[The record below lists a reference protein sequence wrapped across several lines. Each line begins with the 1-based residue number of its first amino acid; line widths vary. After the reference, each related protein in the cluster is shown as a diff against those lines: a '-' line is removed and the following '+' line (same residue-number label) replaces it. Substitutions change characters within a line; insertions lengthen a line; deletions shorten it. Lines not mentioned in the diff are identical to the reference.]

1 MKKIISIVLVIA
13 LVFSLTS
20 CGKSKEVKELEK
32 LTNALSKIGT
42 EEGEDALNEIAE
54 SFDEEVFTDNNPDVK
69 PDIKLDKTP
78 GEELTNFYS
87 LYDDVISQHEAAVNA
102 WETDDFFMF
111 DASMDYFATS
121 IHIVGM
127 SLYDLLEIFGANEG
141 EYKKSNGNLIEFGK
155 EYTRAEDGFSPSDKK
170 GDVYVEKGI
179 LDTSANTLYFE
190 SYSERAG
197 VKISRAVSEIVALS
211 DGTFIV
217 QTLSKPMPYDE
228 RTEDKGN
235 AYFMVFGADRLE
247 VIKASFEPDA
257 NFTYDSIIGKGN
269 TTPEDMAKSYTL
281 IRKMTIADGAATV
294 EKYD

>member
-1 MKKIISIVLVIA
+1 MKKIISIILVIA

-32 LTNALSKIGT
+32 LTDALSKIGT

-54 SFDEEVFTDNNPDVK
+54 SFDDEVITDDK

-78 GEELTNFYS
+78 GEELSDFYS
-87 LYDDVISQHEAAVNA
+87 LYDDVLSQHEAAVNT
-102 WETDDFFMF
+102 WETDDFSMF
-111 DASMDYFATS
+111 DASMDYFSTS
-121 IHIVGM
+121 LHIVGM
-127 SLYDLLEIFGANEG
+127 SLYDVLEVFGTDEG
-141 EYKKSNGNLIEFGK
+141 EYRNTNGNLIEYGK

-170 GDVYVEKGI
+170 GDIYVEKGI

-190 SYSERAG
+190 SYSERG
-197 VKISRAVSEIVALS
+197 GEKISRAISEVVALS

-217 QTLSKPMPYDE
+217 QTIRKNALYDD
-228 RTEDKGN
+228 RIEDKGD
-235 AYFMVFGADRLE
+235 AYFMVFDSNRLE
-247 VIKASFEPDA
+247 VIKGKFEPDV

-269 TTPEDMAKSYTL
+269 TTPKDMAQGYTL
-281 IRKMTIADGAATV
+281 IRKMTIIDGVATV